1 MRCIVLR
8 FSLLQYEG
16 GSGTKLGDIARGEVL
31 PQVVDQLSTD
41 SVFVSCSGALYLK
54 MHFRRPE
61 TFTQTMF

>member
-1 MRCIVLR
+1 MRCIPLC